1 MFVLKVVLLVAVVAI
16 VTYFV
21 SNATNATKALASSA
35 TTPKGYV
42 IAEITVTDPEA
53 YKQYVAAVP
62 PIAAKFGGKYIIRTG
77 TVIPIEGPAPTG
89 RFVVIEF
96 PSMANAQAF
105 EASPEY
111 RAVAPIRQKAS
122 TGRLFLIEGTTAP

>member
-1 MFVLKVVLLVAVVAI
+1 MLVLKLVFVVAVVAI

-21 SNATNATKALASSA
+21 ANASNATKVLASSA
-35 TTPKGYV
+35 TPPKGYA

-53 YKQYVAAVP
+53 YKQYAAAVP
-62 PIAAKFGGKYIIRTG
+62 AIAAKFGGKYIIRAG
-77 TVIPIEGPAPTG
+77 NVIPVEGQAPTG

-122 TGRLFLIEGTTAP
+122 TGRLFLIEGTIAP